1 MAYRIHFEGGG
12 EQVMVEHG
20 ESVLEAAVRAGLAV
34 DYGCNGGNCGLCAA
48 RLLDGEIEAIRNW
61 DYVFERHRR
70 DGRHFLM
77 CSHTAATDLRIEAE
91 VAADAAQIPLQRF
104 RAKARRPQP
113 AAPDLAVLRLRVSR
127 SHRLRFLAGQ
137 EARLAHPRYGE
148 ARLAVASCP
157 CDATELEFHIRA
169 RGGDDFRARVLRECR
184 AGDWFDVEAPYGSF
198 TFTGH
203 RGRAI
208 ALLAWGDGFAAAKS
222 LLEHV
227 VAQESE
233 LPIHLYRADDAP
245 PPYYLDNLC
254 CAWRDALDQLRYVVL
269 PARAAD
275 ETAAAAWA
283 ARIADDCRDLSAM
296 DFYLCLPRAAHAARA
311 ARAAVADG
319 LVRRGALRGRIFGS
333 ACELQ

>member
-1 MAYRIHFEGGG
+1 MTYRVHFAGTG
-12 EQVMVEHG
+12 EEVVIEHG

-48 RLLDGEIEAIRNW
+48 RLLDGEVVAIRSW
-61 DYVFERHRR
+61 DYVFERRRR

-77 CSHTAATDLRIEAE
+77 CSHTAASDLRVEAE
-91 VAADAAQIPLQRF
+91 VAEDAAQIPLQRF
-104 RAKARRPQP
+104 RAKARQLQP

-137 EARLAHPRYGE
+137 EAHLIHPRYGE
-148 ARLAVASCP
+148 ARLAIASCP

-169 RGGDDFRARVLRECR
+169 RGGDDFRDRVLRECR
-184 AGDWFDVEAPYGSF
+184 GGDWFDVEAPHGSF
-198 TFTGH
+198 TFTGQME
-203 RGRAI
+203 RAV

-222 LLEHV
+222 LLEHI

-254 CAWRDALDQLRYVVL
+254 CAWRDALDQLRYVEL
-269 PARAAD
+269 PASDAD
-275 ETAAAAWA
+275 AAATRAWA
-283 ARIADDCRDLSAM
+283 ARVADDCGDLSAM
-296 DFYLCLPRAAHAARA
+296 DFYLCLPRAAASVAADA
-311 ARAAVADG
+311 
-319 LVRRGALRGRIFGS
+319 LVRRGALRGRIFGRDPVF
-333 ACELQ
+333 

>member
-1 MAYRIHFEGGG
+1 MI
-12 EQVMVEHG
+12 EHG

-48 RLLDGEIEAIRNW
+48 RLLDGEIKALRTW
-61 DYVFERHRR
+61 DYVFERHQR

-77 CSHTAATDLRIEAE
+77 CSHTAATDLHVAAE

-104 RAKARRPQP
+104 RAKVRQLQM

-137 EARLAHPRYGE
+137 EARLGHPRYGD
-148 ARLAVASCP
+148 ARLAIASCP
-157 CDATELEFHIRA
+157 CDATELEFHVRA
-169 RGGDDFRARVLRECR
+169 GGGDDFRDRVFRECR
-184 AGDWFDVEAPYGSF
+184 AGDWFDVEAPHGSF
-198 TFTGH
+198 TFTGQMD
-203 RGRAI
+203 RAV

-222 LLEHV
+222 LLEHI

-233 LPIHLYRADDAP
+233 LPIHLYRADGAP

-254 CAWRDALDQLRYVVL
+254 CAWRDALDQLRYVPL

-275 ETAAAAWA
+275 AAAAAAWV

-296 DFYLCLPRAAHAARA
+296 DFYLCLPRAAEAAA
-311 ARAAVADG
+311 ADALA
-319 LVRRGALRGRIFGS
+319 RRGALRGRIFRCHS
-333 ACELQ
+333 ERR